1 MLDFLDLLLD
11 WKRLVALGTD
21 VTIYFMMGLLA
32 TLLFMIRLAISLF
45 AGTDADFDVDADI
58 GDAGSGFTFFSTLS
72 ILAFFMGAGWMG
84 VACRVDWQL
93 SGLPSAAIASG
104 FGFGMM
110 LLASGLMYLTRRLNR
125 TVRYD
130 PSTAV
135 GRTGRV
141 YMAIPEK
148 GMGRGQ
154 VEVSVSGRRK
164 IMAAVSNGASID
176 AFTDV
181 MVIDA
186 QDDETLVVEPKS

>member
-21 VTIYFMMGLLA
+21 VTIYFIMGLMA

-45 AGTDADFDVDADI
+45 AGSDPDFDIDADI

-84 VACRVDWQL
+84 VACRVDWHL

-135 GRTGRV
+135 GRTGPRRERV
-141 YMAIPEK
+141 AVRSRYPFQGGARSWPPSAME
-148 GMGRGQ
+148 
-154 VEVSVSGRRK
+154 RRS
-164 IMAAVSNGASID
+164 MRSPMSWSS
-176 AFTDV
+176 
-181 MVIDA
+181 
-186 QDDETLVVEPKS
+186 TLRTTKPWSLNRRAEPD